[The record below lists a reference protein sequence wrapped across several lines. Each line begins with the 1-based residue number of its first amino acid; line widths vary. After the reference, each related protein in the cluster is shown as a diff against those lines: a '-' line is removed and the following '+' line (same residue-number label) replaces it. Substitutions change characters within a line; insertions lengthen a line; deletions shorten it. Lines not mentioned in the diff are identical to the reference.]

1 MADIRNVAVIGGG
14 LIGASWAALFVA
26 QGLSVRVHEPD
37 GNTADQVIARVRAA
51 WPDLQALGLTDL
63 EVDTAL
69 ARLVVTPDMS
79 LACQDIDFVQ
89 ECGPDRLEVKHAII
103 ARVESCIAPETVIAS
118 SSSALLP
125 SEIQARA
132 SHPGRILVGHP
143 FNPPH
148 LIPLVELV
156 AGQAT
161 RPQAVEAARAF
172 YESLGREVIVP
183 QRELRGHVAN
193 RLTAALY
200 REAVH
205 LVAEGVASVA
215 DVDRAVS
222 AGPGLRWALM
232 GPHLTYHLGGG
243 AGGFRHYIT
252 HLGPAQQARWAEL
265 GSPTL
270 DTATIDALIAGV
282 EDELAALDADTL
294 PERRDAALVGLL
306 QLKQRLG
313 FGG

>member
-1 MADIRNVAVIGGG
+1 MPDIRNVAVIGGG
-14 LIGASWAALFVA
+14 LIGASWAALFLA
-26 QGLSVRVHEPD
+26 RGLSVRVQEPEAD
-37 GNTADQVIARVRAA
+37 TAAQVAARVGKA
-51 WPDLQALGLTDL
+51 WPDLTALGLADLPLEKALDALTVTD
-63 EVDTAL
+63 DIK
-69 ARLVVTPDMS
+69 D
-79 LACQDIDFVQ
+79 ACEGADFVQ
-89 ECGPDRLEVKHAII
+89 ECGPDRLELKHAIVAAI
-103 ARVESCIAPETVIAS
+103 EVWIAPQTVIAS

-125 SEIQARA
+125 SEIQAQA
-132 SHPGRILVGHP
+132 AHPGRVLVGHP

-156 AGQAT
+156 AGRAT
-161 RPQAVEAARAF
+161 TPQAMVTARAF
-172 YESLGREVIVP
+172 YERLGREVIEP
-183 QRELRGHVAN
+183 RKELRGHVAN

-252 HLGPAQQARWAEL
+252 HLGPAQQARWDEL
-265 GSPTL
+265 GTPVL
-270 DTATIDALIAGV
+270 DAATVQALIAGV
-282 EDELAALDADTL
+282 EDELSGLDVGTL

-306 QLKQRLG
+306 QLKRRLG
-313 FGG
+313 FDG

>member
-14 LIGASWAALFVA
+14 LIGASWAALFLA

-37 GNTADQVIARVRAA
+37 GNTADQVAARVRAA
-51 WPDLQALGLTDL
+51 WPDLQALGLTDHD
-63 EVDTAL
+63 VDKAL

-132 SHPGRILVGHP
+132 SYPGRILVGHP

-161 RPQAVEAARAF
+161 TPQAVEVARAF